1 MVGATF
7 APTPL
12 GLSCGSPSPL
22 LWSLRRCSVRLWL
35 CRSLALGRPRL
46 CHSFY
51 CRLFARLR
59 GLGLF
64 VFLRGQVFGQFGQ
77 FRHLLDK
84 FSNNWWTNF
93 GPVLDQIG
101 PSRGQDGPKRAIKSF
116 KDPKRCICTNSEDL
130 LSLEVFGVQG
140 GPRQPQ
146 KAQNGH
152 PKCAKRAPK
161 PQEKGI
167 QKWTPFIPTFK
178 SFTGTIS
185 GYIMGPELTPK
196 LDQKWDRFS

>member
-1 MVGATF
+1 MRFIGLLGRNCACGGAFWGLPGLSLGSSWLLIISFCAFTF
-7 APTPL
+7 LPTPL
-12 GLSCGSPSPL
+12 GLSCGSPSPR

-35 CRSLALGRPRL
+35 CRSLALGRPPL
-46 CHSFY
+46 CHRHFC

-59 GLGLF
+59 GLGFF

-116 KDPKRCICTNSEDL
+116 KDPKRCISTNSEDL
-130 LSLEVFGVQG
+130 
-140 GPRQPQ
+140 
-146 KAQNGH
+146 
-152 PKCAKRAPK
+152 
-161 PQEKGI
+161 
-167 QKWTPFIPTFK
+167 
-178 SFTGTIS
+178 
-185 GYIMGPELTPK
+185 
-196 LDQKWDRFS
+196 

>member
-12 GLSCGSPSPL
+12 GLSCGSPSPR

-64 VFLRGQVFGQFGQ
+64 VFLRGQVFGQFRQ

-101 PSRGQDGPKRAIKSF
+101 PSRGQRWAQEGHQELQRPKELHLHKF
-116 KDPKRCICTNSEDL
+116 KRPL
-130 LSLEVFGVQG
+130 VFGG
-140 GPRQPQ
+140 FWGPRPPKTASESPKWRPKTQQ
-146 KAQNGH
+146 KGSKTTKKGSKNG
-152 PKCAKRAPK
+152 PN
-161 PQEKGI
+161 
-167 QKWTPFIPTFK
+167 F
-178 SFTGTIS
+178 
-185 GYIMGPELTPK
+185 Y
-196 LDQKWDRFS
+196 